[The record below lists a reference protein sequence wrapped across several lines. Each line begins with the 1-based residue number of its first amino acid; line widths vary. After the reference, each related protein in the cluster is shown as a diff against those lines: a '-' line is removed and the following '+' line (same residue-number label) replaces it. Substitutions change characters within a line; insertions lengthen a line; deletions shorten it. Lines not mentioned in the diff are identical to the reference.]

1 MDKKLS
7 SASNGGYSYPA
18 KRMKSISGL
27 IDTAIFRVQRIST
40 ELRSPVLD
48 TLGLVEAIKYQSKEF
63 ESMSGIYCEVDIKT
77 KGIDPDQK
85 RSIAI
90 FRVLQESLTNIARHA
105 NATRVGISMKLS
117 GENLLLEVEDNGRGI
132 TNSEIV
138 NPKSVG
144 ILGMEERVLVFGGD
158 LKIRGIPKKGTIV
171 SVILPL
177 NNVNM

>member
-1 MDKKLS
+1 
-7 SASNGGYSYPA
+7 
-18 KRMKSISGL
+18 MK
-27 IDTAIFRVQRIST
+27 
-40 ELRSPVLD
+40 
-48 TLGLVEAIKYQSKEF
+48 Y
-63 ESMSGIYCEVDIKT
+63 IKT
-77 KGIDPDQK
+77 GGIAPDQK

-144 ILGMEERVLVFGGD
+144 ILGMEERVLVFDGN

-177 NNVNM
+177 NNDNM